1 MTVKRQCLQGT
12 NVERIRQ
19 VGSSERAEREEI
31 RIESSVREIRA
42 VLKKH
47 PDALFQSKDLVIE
60 PVKET
65 D

>member
-1 MTVKRQCLQGT
+1 MTVERQCLQGT

-42 VLKKH
+42 FLKEH
-47 PDALFQSKDLVIE
+47 PDALFQSKALEIE